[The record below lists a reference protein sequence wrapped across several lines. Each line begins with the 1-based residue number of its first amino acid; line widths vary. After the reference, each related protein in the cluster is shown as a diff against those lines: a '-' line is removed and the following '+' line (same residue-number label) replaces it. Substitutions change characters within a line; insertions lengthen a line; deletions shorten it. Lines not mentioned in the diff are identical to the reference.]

1 MRGAALSFF
10 PQKQQEPGIQKAGRH
25 VYYFR
30 GPINWTNRM
39 GDRDLAVLLQ
49 SIRRT
54 AAEVGGVSD
63 SELLQ
68 RFVATR
74 DEAAFE
80 LLMWRHAGL
89 VFGVCRRVLRDVH
102 DAEDAF
108 QATMLILAR
117 RAGRIHK
124 QDALA
129 GWLYKVAY

>member
-1 MRGAALSFF
+1 
-10 PQKQQEPGIQKAGRH
+10 
-25 VYYFR
+25 
-30 GPINWTNRM
+30 M
-39 GDRDLAVLLQ
+39 GDRDLAALLQ

-63 SELLQ
+63 AELLQ

-80 LLMWRHAGL
+80 LLLWRHAGL
-89 VFGVCRRVLRDVH
+89 VFGVCRRVLHDVR

-117 RAGRIHK
+117 RGGRIHK

-129 GWLYKVAY
+129 GWLYKVAYHTSLTLRGKR